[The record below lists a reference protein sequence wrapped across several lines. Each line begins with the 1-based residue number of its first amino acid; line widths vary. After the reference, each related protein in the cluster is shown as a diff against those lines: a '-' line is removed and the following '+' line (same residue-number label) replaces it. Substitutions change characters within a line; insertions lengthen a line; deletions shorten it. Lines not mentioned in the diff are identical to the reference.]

1 MIKRF
6 SLLLLSVG
14 VLALA
19 SCKSSPKSGE
29 RVSYINGV
37 LQDSVAA
44 ILERHLM
51 EYDAMDGVAIVMET
65 ETGKIRAMVG
75 LEAKG
80 DSTYE
85 RVDSLAGSKYSS
97 ALMRTVSV
105 LAALNTGKVKPDDKF
120 DSGVGIYVFGNDTIF
135 DHNRQ
140 GGGYGELTLRQAL
153 AYSSDIGI
161 TLALDRAFADK
172 KQFFESVKKMSFGQP
187 LEVEGLKMDSCS
199 QDSIELPWCY
209 YAMGFQE
216 TTPIQMLTFYNAIA
230 NEGKMVMPL
239 LYKPSQTSED
249 TLQVINPQIAKASS
263 IIEIRKMLEGVIT
276 EGLGKRAMSD
286 KVKVAGMNG
295 AIYNEDSTLTAD
307 FCGYFP
313 AGKPKYTV
321 LVSVHRKERPA
332 AGGRM
337 AGGVLKEIA
346 EYLVEN
352 HALHE

>member
-1 MIKRF
+1 MKKIVY
-6 SLLLLSVG
+6 LLLLIIVS
-14 VLALA
+14 LALS
-19 SCKSSPKSGE
+19 SCKSSPKAEEG
-29 RVSYINGV
+29 VSYINGV

-44 ILERHLM
+44 ILERHLI
-51 EYDAMDGVAIVMET
+51 EYAAMDGVAIVMEAKS
-65 ETGKIRAMVG
+65 GRIRAMVG

-80 DSTYE
+80 DSVYE
-85 RVDSLAGSKYSS
+85 RADSLAGRKHSS

-120 DSGVGIYVFGNDTIF
+120 DSGAGIYAYGNDTVF
-135 DHNRQ
+135 DHNWQ
-140 GGGYGELTLRQAL
+140 KGGYGNLTLRQAL
-153 AYSSDIGI
+153 YYSSDVGV
-161 TLALDRAFADK
+161 TRAVDRAFADK

-187 LEVEGLKMDSCS
+187 LEVEGLKMDACS
-199 QDSIELPWCY
+199 QDSIEMPWYY

-216 TTPIQMLTFYNAIA
+216 IAPIQMLTFYNAIA
-230 NEGKMVMPL
+230 DEGKMVMPL
-239 LYKPSQTSED
+239 LFEPSPMSED
-249 TLQVINPQIAKASS
+249 TLQVINPQIAKASC
-263 IIEIRKMLEGVIT
+263 ITEIRKMLEGVIT

-313 AGKPKYTV
+313 ADKPKYTV

-337 AGGVLKEIA
+337 AGAVFKEIA
-346 EYLVEN
+346 EYLFQEIV
-352 HALHE
+352 